1 MDPKGPGSEL
11 QESRGAAPLL
21 LISAL
26 ALAAATLI
34 RPRASPRP
42 CAAATPARGDPG
54 RSGGETP
61 PRQGRAAPPAVDA
74 AAPQAPRLGRHP
86 PAGLDR
92 RRRDTLARDYWQVAR
107 STVTVVPVTATI
119 PTLAPFAH
127 ELERT
132 IALCAELQSID
143 PVDPAK
149 VFPSAESES
158 APSLV
163 EVLTQRPARL
173 GLDPATAWS
182 WFSPGSPATPRS
194 IDARSLDVDD
204 VTRRPFSLLFSS
216 TLERSLT
223 VSPPT
228 SWTPCLVLPH
238 ATRPR
243 AVDSGAPA
251 VSKISSPSKALP
263 ETTTVPC

>member
-21 LISAL
+21 LFSAL

-34 RPRASPRP
+34 RPRRRLGHPRRRRRP
-42 CAAATPARGDPG
+42 GGDPG
-54 RSGGETP
+54 RSGGESP
-61 PRQGRAAPPAVDA
+61 PRQGRAAPPAVDS

-158 APSLV
+158 APS
-163 EVLTQRPARL
+163 
-173 GLDPATAWS
+173 
-182 WFSPGSPATPRS
+182 
-194 IDARSLDVDD
+194 
-204 VTRRPFSLLFSS
+204 
-216 TLERSLT
+216 
-223 VSPPT
+223 
-228 SWTPCLVLPH
+228 
-238 ATRPR
+238 
-243 AVDSGAPA
+243 
-251 VSKISSPSKALP
+251 
-263 ETTTVPC
+263 